1 MHNTLKRAV
10 IATNQKA
17 QYDAKVKNLLGHKII
32 LAHILTRTVDE
43 FKGMNPREVIPYIEG
58 TPYISKVPIEPGM
71 TNHEQQGQQIIGLNT
86 ENVEINEGLIRF
98 DIIFYVRL
106 PSEDSKDAGLT
117 QIIINVEAQ
126 KDEPKGNLD
135 LLNIIMLGLAK
146 NLPEHDETYELHRL
160 LGALLSKELTIDEKL
175 NIIGNEYDIPI
186 EENFRKDV
194 SVMCNLSQGIKE
206 DGIAIGEAGLIMKM
220 YKNGF
225 TAEQIAS
232 ATDKDIEEVK
242 AIIAGKEPALA

>member
-1 MHNTLKRAV
+1 MEDLAV
-10 IATNQKA
+10 FFKSIL
-17 QYDAKVKNLLGHKII
+17 VK
-32 LAHILTRTVDE
+32 TVDE
-43 FKGMNPREVIPYIEG
+43 FKGMNPKDVVDCIEG
-58 TPYISKVPIEPGM
+58 TPHISTVPVEPGL
-71 TNHEQQGQQIIGLNT
+71 TNAASEKNGERLVGFNT
-86 ENVEINEGLIRF
+86 ENEEINEGLVRF
-98 DIIFYVRL
+98 DIVFYVRML
-106 PSEDSKDAGLT
+106 DGLS

-126 KDEPKGNLD
+126 KDEPKGKLD

-206 DGIAIGEAGLIMKM
+206 DGIAIGAAREKAQIILNM

-225 TAEQIAS
+225 TAEQLAS

>member
-1 MHNTLKRAV
+1 MLHSHR
-10 IATNQKA
+10 IS
-17 QYDAKVKNLLGHKII
+17 
-32 LAHILTRTVDE
+32 TV
-43 FKGMNPREVIPYIEG
+43 PV
-58 TPYISKVPIEPGM
+58 EPGL
-71 TNHEQQGQQIIGLNT
+71 TNAASEKNGESLVGFNT
-86 ENVEINEGLIRF
+86 ENDEINEALVRF
-98 DIIFYVRL
+98 DLGSY
-106 PSEDSKDAGLT
+106 EW
-117 QIIINVEAQ
+117 
-126 KDEPKGNLD
+126 KGNLD
-135 LLNIIMLGLAK
+135 LLNIITLGLAK

-206 DGIAIGEAGLIMKM
+206 DGIAIGEAREKAQIILNM

>member
-1 MHNTLKRAV
+1 MWS
-10 IATNQKA
+10 
-17 QYDAKVKNLLGHKII
+17 DAFLGM
-32 LAHILTRTVDE
+32 A
-43 FKGMNPREVIPYIEG
+43 
-58 TPYISKVPIEPGM
+58 ISKEDL
-71 TNHEQQGQQIIGLNT
+71 IGAY
-86 ENVEINEGLIRF
+86 EW
-98 DIIFYVRL
+98 
-106 PSEDSKDAGLT
+106 
-117 QIIINVEAQ
+117 
-126 KDEPKGNLD
+126 KGNID

-146 NLPEHDETYELHRL
+146 KLPEHDETYELHRL

-186 EENFRKDV
+186 EEKFRKDV

-206 DGIAIGEAGLIMKM
+206 DGIAIGAAREKAQIILNM

-232 ATDKDIEEVK
+232 ATDKNIEEVK

>member
-1 MHNTLKRAV
+1 MNTELKNAV
-10 IATNQKA
+10 KATDKDA
-17 QYDAKVKNLLGHKII
+17 QYDTSAKRLLGQKSI
-32 LAHILTRTVDE
+32 LAHILVKTVDE
-43 FKGMNPREVIPYIEG
+43 FKGMNPKDVVDCIEG
-58 TPYISKVPIEPGM
+58 TPHISTVPVEPGL
-71 TNHEQQGQQIIGLNT
+71 TNAASEKNGERLVGFNT
-86 ENVEINEGLIRF
+86 ENDEINEGLVRF
-98 DIIFYVRL
+98 DLGSY
-106 PSEDSKDAGLT
+106 EW
-117 QIIINVEAQ
+117 
-126 KDEPKGNLD
+126 KGNLD
-135 LLNIIMLGLAK
+135 LLNIITLGLAK

-206 DGIAIGEAGLIMKM
+206 DGIAIGEAREKAQIILNM

-232 ATDKDIEEVK
+232 ATDKDIEGVK